1 MAVAAV
7 IASGG
12 LALLRTSYCLE
23 TPSLKV
29 IQYTHIY
36 LKIAAV
42 RTIVCPY
49 VRPGVQ
55 PRISL
60 KTRKNKP
67 QGARPQD
74 MLEQLV
80 GEGEEGMACYLY
92 HTLVIPPWLEADKV
106 YIRSRCRVSGCV
118 DAAGRI

>member
-7 IASGG
+7 IASRG
-12 LALLRTSYCLE
+12 LAWLRTSYCLK
-23 TPSLKV
+23 TPSLKA
-29 IQYTHIY
+29 IQYIY

-42 RTIVCPY
+42 RTIVCTY
-49 VRPGVQ
+49 VRRRVQ